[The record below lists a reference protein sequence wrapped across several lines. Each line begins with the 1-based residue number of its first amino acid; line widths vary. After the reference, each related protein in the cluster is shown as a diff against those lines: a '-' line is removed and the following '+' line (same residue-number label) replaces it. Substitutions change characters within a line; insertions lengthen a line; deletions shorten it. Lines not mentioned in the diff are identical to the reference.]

1 MRDDNFY
8 TISGWM
14 VNRLCLKDNDIK
26 VYALIYGF
34 SQDGKTKFEGSLNY
48 IAESVGVTQ
57 RGVVK
62 ILNRLCESGLII
74 KQIGDAKLQEPNKYF
89 CDLSKTKASE
99 QSSDTPLNSETKASE
114 LSSDNIYIYNNIYS
128 KANFLKNWN
137 QLRTSFLKTES
148 NLNKLHPEE
157 LADFNQLVEM
167 YSKEDF
173 HTALKGLFQ
182 QESMPKAIMRFRP
195 KHFLKNIDQYLD
207 AEKNKNYKLYV

>member
-1 MRDDNFY
+1 MIRKSKGVWIPMELWENEDLTKMEMLFLVEID
-8 TISGWM
+8 S
-14 VNRLCLKDNDIK
+14 LDNDNGCFASNDHFSKFFRLSKGRCSQIIKELERKKQIK
-26 VYALIYGF
+26 VSLIRE
-34 SQDGKTKFEGSLNY
+34 GKVISKRVIKVFNKINTPIKNTKHPYLENDEDNNTSINN
-48 IAESVGVTQ
+48 T
-57 RGVVK
+57 
-62 ILNRLCESGLII
+62 
-74 KQIGDAKLQEPNKYF
+74 
-89 CDLSKTKASE
+89 
-99 QSSDTPLNSETKASE
+99 E
-114 LSSDNIYIYNNIYS
+114 LYS